1 MPVKKKEFELDDET
15 KIWVRQASGL
25 ERLKI
30 SNRQAKIFRD
40 YESFGDP
47 KEWTQEQQLQFG
59 EALDEG
65 DCGIEAQLRDWL
77 PRCVVTEGFDANLFT
92 LEELMPILA
101 FIRGDDEKGAV
112 SFLGLHEDSP

>member
-30 SNRQAKIFRD
+30 SNLQAKVFRD
-40 YESFGDP
+40 FESFGDP
-47 KEWTQEQQLQFG
+47 LQWTPEQQITFA
-59 EALDEG
+59 EALDEN
-65 DCGIEAQLRDWL
+65 DCGVEEQLNDWL
-77 PRCVVTEGFDANLFT
+77 PKCVMNQDFDPNIFT

-101 FIRGDDEKGAV
+101 FIRGDDEEGAV
-112 SFLGLHEDSP
+112 SFLGLHEDST